1 MPAPNIQI
9 NWIENSTEQN
19 RIGILLK
26 KHRITSTDG
35 SGFQFIKFDFVRG
48 CQEIKTTHT
57 F

>member
-19 RIGILLK
+19 RTGILLK